1 MKAEAIFFGHGSPMN
16 AITDN
21 EFAKEWRL
29 IGKSLTKPKA
39 ILCIS
44 AHYETIGTFITAN
57 DHPPTIHDFGG
68 FPKELFAVQYPAPG
82 DPKLVTSIVE
92 KIPEIQADL
101 EWGLDHGTWSVLRHV
116 YPYADIPILQLSLD
130 RNKTPREHYEFAKS
144 LSYLRE
150 EGVLIVG
157 SGNLVHNLRLVA
169 WNKMDEPDF
178 FYDWA
183 EDANKILKEWIS
195 AENITALTES
205 ISERESLQKAIPSL
219 EHFLPALYVLA
230 VKSQNQNIQFF
241 NDKPVMGSLSMT
253 SFRVTESSS

>member
-21 EFAKEWRL
+21 EFAKEWKR

-44 AHYETIGTFITAN
+44 AHYETNGTYITAN
-57 DHPPTIHDFGG
+57 EHPPTIHDFGG

-82 DPKLVTSIVE
+82 DPKLVNTILE
-92 KIPEIQADL
+92 RIPEIYADL

-116 YPYADIPILQLSLD
+116 FPYADIPILQLSLD
-130 RNKTPREHYEFAKS
+130 RNKSPKEHFEFAKS
-144 LSYLRE
+144 LGYLRD

-169 WNKMDEPDF
+169 WDKMNEPEF

-183 EDANKILKEWIS
+183 EDANKTLKEWILS
-195 AENITALTES
+195 ENIKFL
-205 ISERESLQKAIPSL
+205 SEPFSHGDSLKKAIPTL
-219 EHFLPALYVLA
+219 EHFLPALYILG
-230 VKSQNQNIQFF
+230 VKTPADSIQFF

-253 SFRVTESSS
+253 SFRVN